1 MAITKEIKIKYINV
15 EEMKQLQVVGSTIIS
30 EDDVVIAEKDYIF
43 HLVPT
48 ETPSER
54 VAYQDLPDSEKAKVD
69 ELTPLWTDEVKEAW
83 TAKQAE
89 NTPE

>member
-30 EDDVVIAEKDYIF
+30 EDDVVIAEKDYAF
-43 HLVPT
+43 HLVAT

-54 VAYQDLPDSEKAKVD
+54 VS
-69 ELTPLWTDEVKEAW
+69 
-83 TAKQAE
+83 
-89 NTPE
+89 

>member
-30 EDDVVIAEKDYIF
+30 EDDVVIAEKDYAF

-54 VAYQDLPDSEKAKVD
+54 VAYQNLPDSQKPKRD
-69 ELTPLWTDEVKEAW
+69 ELTPLWTDKVKDAW
-83 TAKQAE
+83 AAKMAE
-89 NTPE
+89 STP

>member
-69 ELTPLWTDEVKEAW
+69 ELTPLWTDEVKAAW

-89 NTPE
+89 STP